1 MLWVKFLE
9 RFLERF
15 LIEQMFGFEKSIIV
29 RKFSKLQDNL
39 MQLVIDYSIKNILII
54 LKLNLFLIK
63 KG

>member
-15 LIEQMFGFEKSIIV
+15 LIEQMFGFVNSIIV